1 MRRCTRTP
9 SQARIRGYGAATRK
23 GRKLSRP
30 PLGSPPRR
38 PTKTDRSRR
47 SAPGRSRR
55 RLAERCHRPG
65 PTRSRS
71 GAAASHS
78 AKHPDS
84 RTASTSHTEGSHRT
98 TTPWHTSRSDSDRP
112 ARDSVGPTGSL
123 GDSSRDHSADARGH
137 DRDTVHTRGD
147 GRRDPSRRDPNRHDC
162 PNDRCRGRDDRPCR
176 GPGPPPDC
184 HTGSSRRDCCC
195 RDSSRSDRG
204 CYRPRGSSRFRRHC
218 SEAVEVEVEVGVGLR
233 HGSTRHRSRQD
244 GYPDHHALPDRR
256 DSSRSRLAAVAV
268 EVAPAVE
275 VADDLRPGSNRPD
288 RRDRHDHRPASRRDH
303 LDRRADRHRAA
314 RAGPAAVGRPPP
326 RRRRPP
332 QPRPQSAKAASRS

>member
-23 GRKLSRP
+23 GRKLSLP
-30 PLGSPPRR
+30 PLGSPTRR

-55 RLAERCHRPG
+55 RPAGRCHRPG

-71 GAAASHS
+71 GAEASHS

-98 TTPWHTSRSDSDRP
+98 TTLWHTSRSDSDRP

-184 HTGSSRRDCCC
+184 HPGSSRRDCCC

-204 CYRPRGSSRFRRHC
+204 CYRPRGSSRFRLHC

-233 HGSTRHRSRQD
+233 LGSTRHRSRQD
-244 GYPDHHALPDRR
+244 DYPDRR
-256 DSSRSRLAAVAV
+256 DSSCSRPAAVAV